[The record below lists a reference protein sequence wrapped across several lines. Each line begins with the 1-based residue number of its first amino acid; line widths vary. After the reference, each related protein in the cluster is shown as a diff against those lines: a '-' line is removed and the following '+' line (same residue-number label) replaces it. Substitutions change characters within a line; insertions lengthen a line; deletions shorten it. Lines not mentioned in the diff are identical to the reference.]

1 MIHSALG
8 QRGKDQLKAPLGYYD
23 PEPLSFK
30 GKSAFPSPL
39 TPEIA
44 EISEIWEMALIYLQ
58 RPSGIL
64 V

>member
-23 PEPLSFK
+23 PEPLPFK

-44 EISEIWEMALIYLQ
+44 EISEIREMALIYC
-58 RPSGIL
+58 RSL
-64 V
+64 VGY

>member
-23 PEPLSFK
+23 PESLSFK
-30 GKSAFPSPL
+30 RKSAFPSPL

-44 EISEIWEMALIYLQ
+44 EISEIREMALIYC
-58 RPSGIL
+58 RSL
-64 V
+64 VGY

>member
-44 EISEIWEMALIYLQ
+44 EISEIREMALIYC
-58 RPSGIL
+58 RSL
-64 V
+64 VGY